1 MLEMAVLGLL
11 TEGPLHGY
19 ELRKRLG
26 DSLGVLSGVSFGSLY
41 PALRRLE
48 RSGAIEVVDPEDQPA
63 ARAAKPAAST
73 TGSLDGDLAAA
84 RRRRRPLTSRRPRK
98 AYRITDRGREVFA
111 ELLTAQESAG
121 GDEERTFALK
131 IAFCRFLSAERRLE
145 MLERRRARLLE
156 RLAKARG
163 SLVAESPPDPYLLS
177 LLEHRVASIEHDL
190 QWVDELLAGERN
202 QPATPQP
209 EASPQGAS
217 A

>member
-1 MLEMAVLGLL
+1 VLEMAVLGLL

-48 RSGAIEVVDPEDQPA
+48 RNGAIEVLDPAGTAEPLLA
-63 ARAAKPAAST
+63 AT
-73 TGSLDGDLAAA
+73 TGSLEGDLAAA
-84 RRRRRPLTSRRPRK
+84 RRRRRPLANRRPRK
-98 AYRITDRGREVFA
+98 AYRITDRGRALFA
-111 ELLTAQESAG
+111 ELLSAQESAG

-131 IAFCRFLSAERRLE
+131 IAFCRFLPRDRRLE

-156 RLAKARG
+156 RLAKSRSALTGERN
-163 SLVAESPPDPYLLS
+163 PDPYVRS
-177 LLEHRVASIEHDL
+177 LLEHRTKSIEHDL
-190 QWVDELLAGERN
+190 EWVDELLAGERAA
-202 QPATPQP
+202 QTESPDPAH
-209 EASPQGAS
+209 QGAR

>member
-48 RSGAIEVVDPEDQPA
+48 RSGAIEVLDPEESA
-63 ARAAKPAAST
+63 AAPTGAST
-73 TGSLDGDLAAA
+73 TGSLSGDLAAA
-84 RRRRRPLTSRRPRK
+84 KRRRRPLTTRRPRK
-98 AYRITDRGREVFA
+98 AYRITDKGRELFG
-111 ELLTAQESAG
+111 ELLTAQETAG

-131 IAFCRFLSAERRLE
+131 IAFCRFLSQERRLE
-145 MLERRRARLLE
+145 MLERRRGRLLE
-156 RLAKARG
+156 RLAKSRG
-163 SLVAESPPDPYLLS
+163 ALTGEREPDPYLRS
-177 LLEHRVASIEHDL
+177 LLEHRTRSIEHDL
-190 QWVDELLAGERN
+190 QWVDELLAGERAGLN
-202 QPATPQP
+202 RSV
-209 EASPQGAS
+209 EQGAS